1 MLTPLPLGI
10 GLRYV
15 RSRRRS
21 FFVSFITWVSVL
33 GVCLGVAALI
43 TVLSVMNGFEGE
55 LRSRLLALSAHAT
68 LRLPGATAGEL
79 AALAGR
85 ARSLPGVEGAAPFV
99 EVQGLLS
106 TGAQLSAAIVR
117 GIDPDAESAVGE
129 LGQSMLVGGPG
140 DLVAGSRRMILGRV
154 LAAELAVRDG
164 DAVTVLL
171 PRTDES
177 GGLVPEIGAFTVAGV
192 FEVGLADHDAT
203 LAIVPLADLMQLTG
217 GAAPAGVRLKFDDVL
232 AAPRLARATAAALGG
247 AVEARDW
254 TQDHA
259 AYFHAIRLEKIMMA
273 VILMLIVAVAAFN
286 IIASLVMV
294 VSDKRT
300 DIAILRTLGMDRA
313 TVVGIFVT
321 QGTLIGWL
329 GTAAGIALGLAL
341 AGNVGEITPVLEHLL
356 GFQVFDAD
364 VYYISTIP
372 SEVRPADVALVGGSA
387 FVLTLLATLYP
398 AFRAAGTRPAEALR
412 YE

>member
-33 GVCLGVAALI
+33 GVCLGVASLI

-55 LRSRLLALSAHAT
+55 LRNRLLALSAHAT
-68 LRLPGATAGEL
+68 LRLPDATAAEL
-79 AALAGR
+79 SALATR
-85 ARSLPGVEGAAPFV
+85 AAVLPGVAAAAPFV

-106 TGAQLSAAIVR
+106 TGPQLSAATVR
-117 GIDPDAESAVGE
+117 GIDPQAESTVGE
-129 LGQSMLVGGPG
+129 LGRSMIVGAAD
-140 DLVAGSRRMILGRV
+140 DLVAGSRRMVLGRV
-154 LAAELAVRDG
+154 LAAELGAQPG
-164 DAVTVLL
+164 DSVTVLL
-171 PRTDES
+171 PRTDEH
-177 GGLVPEIGAFTVAGV
+177 GGLTPEIGAFTVSGA

-203 LAIVPLADLMQLTG
+203 LALVPLADLMQLTG
-217 GAAPAGVRLKFDDVL
+217 GAAPAGVRLRFDEVL
-232 AAPRLARATAAALGG
+232 AAPRLAREAAAALGG
-247 AVEARDW
+247 GAEVRDW
-254 TQDHA
+254 TEDHA

-273 VILMLIVAVAAFN
+273 VILLLIVAVAAFN

-300 DIAILRTLGMDRA
+300 DIAILRTLGMDRS

-341 AGNVGEITPVLEHLL
+341 ASNVGEIAPFLEHLL

-372 SEVRPADVALVGGSA
+372 SEVRSQDVALVGAAA
-387 FVLTLLATLYP
+387 FLLTLLATLYP

>member
-68 LRLPGATAGEL
+68 LVRPGATGGEL
-79 AALAGR
+79 VALSGR
-85 ARSLPGVEGAAPFV
+85 AGAMPRVEGAAPFV
-99 EVQGLLS
+99 ELQGLLS
-106 TGAQLSAAIVR
+106 TGQRLSAATVR
-117 GIDPDAESAVGE
+117 GVEPGAEATVGE
-129 LGQSMLVGGPG
+129 LGQSMVLGSLK
-140 DLVAGSRRMILGRV
+140 DLVAGSRRMILGKV
-154 LAAELAVRDG
+154 LAAELAARPG
-164 DAVTVLL
+164 DTVTVLL
-171 PRTDES
+171 PRADER

-192 FEVGLADHDAT
+192 FEVGLADHDAQ
-203 LAIVPLADLMQLTG
+203 LAIVPFADLMQLSG
-217 GAAPAGVRLKFDDVL
+217 GAAPAGVRLKFDDPL
-232 AAPRLARATAAALGG
+232 AAPRLARETAVALGG
-247 AVEARDW
+247 GVRVRDW

-259 AYFHAIRLEKIMMA
+259 AYFHAIRLEKVMMA
-273 VILMLIVAVAAFN
+273 IILMLIVAVAAFN

-341 AGNVGEITPVLEHLL
+341 ALNVGEITPVLEHLL

-372 SEVRPADVALVGGSA
+372 SEVRLQDVTLVGVSA
-387 FVLTLLATLYP
+387 FALTLLATLYP
-398 AFRAAGTRPAEALR
+398 AFRAAGTQPAEALR